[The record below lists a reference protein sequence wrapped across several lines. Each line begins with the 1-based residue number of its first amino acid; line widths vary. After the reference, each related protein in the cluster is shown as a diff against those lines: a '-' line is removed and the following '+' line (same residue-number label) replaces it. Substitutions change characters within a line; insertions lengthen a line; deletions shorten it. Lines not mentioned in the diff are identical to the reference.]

1 MGRTLTHTALK
12 PGTAA
17 DWTTCIARSAVP
29 ASVVSAADASKL
41 SSLKFSM
48 TLHTVPRV
56 AVHFR
61 MVVVLHR
68 RQVLE
73 HVHHRR
79 QVVHVAPAKFS

>member
-1 MGRTLTHTALK
+1 
-12 PGTAA
+12 
-17 DWTTCIARSAVP
+17 
-29 ASVVSAADASKL
+29 
-41 SSLKFSM
+41 M